1 MSNFTKL
8 HLTHEIFRI
17 LPVFSQFVWNLT
29 FISSGSRKKVSLVL
43 LQMTNIVLIT
53 SLALEKCKKNAI
65 CFKLFSHKVFCP
77 LKFKITRSPLYSV
90 NPYLMFNECLE
101 MKNCSFLNPWFLVR
115 KSLCLKSNIKHST
128 QCFTARWNTSKFVK
142 NTLLHVVFSTLFS
155 VFHLVIK
162 HFVSCLIYYLKSP
175 KKGGGG

>member
-1 MSNFTKL
+1 MKFSEFYLCFHNSC
-8 HLTHEIFRI
+8 EIWHSFPRA
-17 LPVFSQFVWNLT
+17 PV
-29 FISSGSRKKVSLVL
+29 RKFLWCYYRWL
-43 LQMTNIVLIT
+43 IVLIT

-115 KSLCLKSNIKHST
+115 KSLCFKSNIKHST

-175 KKGGGG
+175 KKGGGGGGK